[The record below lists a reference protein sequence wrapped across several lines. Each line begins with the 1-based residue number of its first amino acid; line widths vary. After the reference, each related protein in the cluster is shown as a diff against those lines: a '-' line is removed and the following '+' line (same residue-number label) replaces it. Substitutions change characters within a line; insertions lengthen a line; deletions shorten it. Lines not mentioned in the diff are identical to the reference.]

1 MVILLAKQMTGK
13 ELVAFCR
20 SKIGTAYVFGMKG
33 KVMTEANFQYLYNT
47 YGRSKVPYSDHSKVG
62 KVCVD
67 CSGLISW
74 ACGVVLGSGQWMNRA
89 NVNQPIATLSQAPV
103 GALVWMEGHIG
114 VYSGMKNGVHHYI
127 AADGSKYGVREV
139 PISQNRFTHWLLVE
153 DVFDYEM
160 GEEEMVEKDTIIV
173 DGKKHEVNMIRKDG
187 VTYVKTRDIAE
198 LVGYHV
204 GSQGKVPVL
213 TKE

>member
-1 MVILLAKQMTGK
+1 MSKMTGK

-20 SKIGTAYVFGMKG
+20 SKIGTAYVYGMKG

-47 YGRSKVPYSDHSKVG
+47 YGNSKVPYSDHAKVG

-74 ACGVVLGSGQWMNRA
+74 ACGVVLSSGQWMNRA
-89 NVNQPIATLSQAPV
+89 NVKQPTATLKQAPI
-103 GALVWMEGHIG
+103 GALVWMDGHIG
-114 VYSGMKNGVHHYI
+114 VYSGMINGVHHYI

-153 DVFDYEM
+153 DVFDYETE
-160 GEEEMVEKDTIIV
+160 EEEMVEKDTIIV

-198 LVGYHV
+198 LVGYQV
-204 GSQGKVPVL
+204 SSQGKVPVL

>member
-1 MVILLAKQMTGK
+1 MDKMTGK

-20 SKIGTAYVFGMKG
+20 SKKGTAYVYGAKG
-33 KVMTEANFQYLYNT
+33 ETLTEEKFELLQKLYSQY
-47 YGRSKVPYSDHSKVG
+47 VPYTDRNKVG

-74 ACGVVLGSGQWMNRA
+74 ATNRSLNSAGWKAAADEIHPISSLG
-89 NVNQPIATLSQAPV
+89 TAPV
-103 GALVWMEGHIG
+103 GALVWMDGHIG

-139 PISQNRFTHWLLVE
+139 PISQNKFTHWLLVE

-160 GEEEMVEKDTIIV
+160 EAEEMVEKDTIIV

-198 LVGYHV
+198 LVGYQV

>member
-1 MVILLAKQMTGK
+1 MAKKMTGK

-20 SKIGTAYVFGMKG
+20 SKIGTAYVYGMKG

-47 YGRSKVPYSDHSKVG
+47 YGSRYVPYSDHAKVG

-89 NVNQPIATLSQAPV
+89 NVKQPIASLKQAPI
-103 GALVWMEGHIG
+103 GALVWMDGHIG

-153 DVFDYEM
+153 SVFDYEM
-160 GEEEMVEKDTIIV
+160 EEEEMVEKDTIIV

-187 VTYVKTRDIAE
+187 VTYIKTRDIAE
-198 LVGYHV
+198 LVGYQV

>member
-1 MVILLAKQMTGK
+1 MAKKMTGK

-20 SKIGTAYVFGMKG
+20 SKIGTPYVYGMKG

-47 YGRSKVPYSDHSKVG
+47 YGSRYVPYSDHAKVG

-74 ACGVVLGSGQWMNRA
+74 ACGVVLGSSQWMNRA
-89 NVNQPIATLSQAPV
+89 NVKKPIATLRQAPI
-103 GALVWMEGHIG
+103 GALVWMDGHIG

-139 PISQNRFTHWLLVE
+139 PISQNRFTHWLLAE
-153 DVFDYEM
+153 SVFDYEM
-160 GEEEMVEKDTIIV
+160 EEEEMVTKEKIEFF
-173 DGKKHEVNMIRKDG
+173 GKEIECELIRKDG
-187 VTYVKTRDIAE
+187 KVYPYIRDFGE
-198 LVGYHV
+198 KVGLKI
-204 GSQGKVPVL
+204 SNKGKMPVVDR
-213 TKE
+213 K

>member
-1 MVILLAKQMTGK
+1 MAKKMTGK

-20 SKIGTAYVFGMKG
+20 SKIGTPYVYGAKG
-33 KVMTEANFQYLYNT
+33 KVLTSPDFQYLHNT
-47 YGRSKVPYSDHSKVG
+47 YGNNLVPYSDHKKIG
-62 KVCVD
+62 QVCVD

-89 NVNQPIATLSQAPV
+89 NVKKPIATLRQAPI
-103 GALVWMEGHIG
+103 GALVWMDGHIG

-153 DVFDYEM
+153 SVFDYEM
-160 GEEEMVEKDTIIV
+160 EEEEMVEKDKIIV
-173 DGKKHEVNMIRKDG
+173 DGKECKVNMIRKDG